1 MILSLILLL
10 VLSLTGCGQ
19 AERPKLVIPE
29 SATILYD
36 TTLPDVEYKY
46 RSVAFSLAPIYEMN
60 KKAYK
65 QCMYDSLRTDLC
77 LTFVYTGTEEDKQE
91 LMRRM
96 AKDKKMF
103 NTLVYW
109 DGKKEFYTTND
120 IDREMHFIAYLVN
133 GLNQIVKITNPTVCN
148 FDSDSLEELYKR
160 ME

>member
-60 KKAYK
+60 KKVYK

-109 DGKKEFYTTND
+109 DGKN
-120 IDREMHFIAYLVN
+120 FILPM
-133 GLNQIVKITNPTVCN
+133 I
-148 FDSDSLEELYKR
+148 
-160 ME
+160 